1 MISTRHIRFALA
13 ATVLF
18 VTLGIVAAIS
28 LRGKTVSSPQKSD
41 FRQIPP
47 NIDVALNKAHL
58 TEMRSGTIVWELV
71 AEYVE
76 YDKSGEMAYLNDI
89 RMEFVKTPTAGK
101 IVVTAATGEYSNKER
116 NVRLKGGVQV
126 QTENGALFLTESLEY
141 VASSSQFMS
150 SDLVT
155 FRHERLELT
164 AKGMDMN
171 VKQQVAHFR
180 KMVEA
185 TVKGL

>member
-1 MISTRHIRFALA
+1 MVSTRHIRFALA

-18 VTLGIVAAIS
+18 VTLGIVAAVS
-28 LRGKTVSSPQKSD
+28 FKGKAVPSPPKSD
-41 FRQIPP
+41 SRQIPQ

-58 TEMRSGTIVWELV
+58 TEMRNGTIVWELV
-71 AEYVE
+71 AERVE

-89 RMEFVKTPTAGK
+89 RMEFAKTPSAGK
-101 IVVTAATGEYSNKER
+101 IVVTAATGEYSNKNK
-116 NVRLKGGVQV
+116 NVRLKGSVRV
-126 QTENGALFLTESLEY
+126 QTENGALFLTEFLEY
-141 VASSSQFMS
+141 VASSSQFIS
-150 SDLVT
+150 SDLIT

-171 VKQQVAHFR
+171 VKQQVAHFK